1 MIPAALADVVE
12 PSSKESPH
20 MTRPLMH
27 FRPARHWMNDPNGLV
42 FHDGSYHLFYQ
53 YNPEGSTHG
62 FMSWGHAT
70 SLDLTHWQEH
80 PVALRYTDEDEIFS
94 GSVVHDEHD
103 TSGLGVDGVAPL
115 VAVYTLASR
124 LRPRQAQGI
133 ASSTDG
139 GLTWTPY
146 PGNPVLDRASAD
158 FRDPKVFRY
167 RGEAGEYWVMVA
179 VEAVERRVV
188 LYRSDDL
195 IAWTPL
201 SDYGPRGAVGGVWEC
216 PDLFPL
222 AVDGDQDDVR
232 WVLLISLNPGGIAGG
247 SGTQY
252 VIGSFDG
259 ERFTPDDPAPAA
271 PAPYAEPQSRAEL
284 EAFDWIDYG
293 RDCYAGVTF
302 SGLADDQRIL
312 IAWMSNW
319 DYAADMPAEGEDG
332 TQRGAMTLPR
342 RLSLTRRDGRIRLVQ
357 TPVAVV
363 GDAVDELE
371 AGPVEIRP
379 GAPLELHAPRAGRM
393 RVRMRLGDGAV
404 AELRIGDDEAPAAVL
419 RCTAAELTLDRRG
432 GAGELPAAFG
442 SVERLPLDG
451 SGVVDADLWLDHGSV
466 EVFCEDGAAVLTDRI
481 PARTSSSLALHAVG
495 GSVRVDQLTVA
506 PVADAARTEVQA

>member
-1 MIPAALADVVE
+1 MSA
-12 PSSKESPH
+12 
-20 MTRPLMH
+20 MH
-27 FRPARHWMNDPNGLV
+27 FRPARNWMNDPNGLV
-42 FHDGSYHLFYQ
+42 FHDGRYHLFFQ

-70 SLDLTHWQEH
+70 SPDLVHWQEH

-94 GSVVHDEHD
+94 GSAVHDEHD

-115 VAVYTLASR
+115 VAVYTLQSR
-124 LRPRQAQGI
+124 ARPRQTQAI

-139 GLTWTPY
+139 GATWTPY
-146 PGNPVLDRASAD
+146 PGNPVLDRESAD

-167 RGEAGEYWVMVA
+167 RSRAEEHWVMVA

-195 IAWTPL
+195 ISWAYL

-222 AVDGDQDDVR
+222 AVDGDPDDVR

-259 ERFTPDDPAPAA
+259 VRFIPDEPAPAA
-271 PAPYAEPQSRAEL
+271 HPVDAGPQSRADL
-284 EAFDWIDYG
+284 EAFDWLDYG

-302 SGLADDQRIL
+302 SGLADDERIL

-319 DYAADMPAEGEDG
+319 DYAQDLPATGEDG

-342 RLSLTRRDGRIRLVQ
+342 RLSLTRRAGRIRLLQ
-357 TPVAVV
+357 TAIAAAADV
-363 GDAVDELE
+363 VDELGG
-371 AGPVEIRP
+371 GPVDLHP
-379 GAPLELHAPRAGRM
+379 GAPRELGVPRSA
-393 RVRMRLGDGAV
+393 RVRLRLRLDGDAT
-404 AELRIGDDEAPAAVL
+404 AELRIGDEDHPAAVL
-419 RCTAAELTLDRRG
+419 RFSASELTLDRRG
-432 GAGELPAAFG
+432 AAGELPHAFG
-442 SVERLPLDG
+442 GVERLPL
-451 SGVVDADLWLDHGSV
+451 SGGAVQDAELWLDDGSI
-466 EVFCEDGAAVLTDRI
+466 EVFCEGGAAVLTDLI
-481 PARTSSSLALHAVG
+481 PDRASSLVALHAVG
-495 GSVRVDQLTVA
+495 DSVRVDQLTVA
-506 PVADAARTEVQA
+506 PAADAARTEVQA